1 MQSSTESGVTKSS
14 SKATV
19 TMTTNMTTT
28 TSVTGSEKKQT
39 ATTSSSTESQLNG
52 SNKVEGNKEK
62 LIRCIKNIMVV
73 EKEVGKKETRFRQ
86 IGEILR
92 DLRSKRDQID
102 VDNSK
107 IFEDIYELEKK
118 CPDLMME
125 EFREYTYLK
134 YKLDRNQTCRTNI
147 CKEIAKLTK
156 ESSQL
161 TSVTIKNYQ
170 KFKTFAFMK
179 KKLMQDVEK
188 SNF

>member
-1 MQSSTESGVTKSS
+1 MQTSTESGVTKSS

-39 ATTSSSTESQLNG
+39 ATTSLSTESQLNG
-52 SNKVEGNKEK
+52 PKEVEGNKEK
-62 LIRCIKNIMVV
+62 IIRCIKNIMVV
-73 EKEVGKKETRFRQ
+73 EKEVGNNETRFRQ

-92 DLRSKRDQID
+92 DLRSKMDQID

-107 IFEDIYELEKK
+107 IIEDIYELEKK

-125 EFREYTYLK
+125 EFREYC
-134 YKLDRNQTCRTNI
+134 KLDRNQSCRTNI

-179 KKLMQDVEK
+179 KKLMQHVEK